1 MHPAT
6 IKEQYSQPLKAILSP
21 FTGGE
26 ALEMGGEAKGKHVF
40 PGELQRET
48 LQENKKLQ
56 LPNLD
61 LFSMG
66 SCQELSSCTFSTAKA
81 RWLARVPEKQAEEG
95 F

>member
-6 IKEQYSQPLKAILSP
+6 IKEQYSQSPKAILSP

-26 ALEMGGEAKGKHVF
+26 APEMGGEAKGKHAF

-61 LFSMG
+61 LFSMMKFKDQIML
-66 SCQELSSCTFSTAKA
+66 CFSSGVLFSII
-81 RWLARVPEKQAEEG
+81 
-95 F
+95 